1 MEQIAEWTWG
11 VEAERESL
19 RQSIE
24 MKRRK
29 LDSKVRGR
37 ADLLRCQELSREL
50 DHLIVQY
57 LDMEVGGSSSG

>member
-1 MEQIAEWTWG
+1 MEQKAEWTWG
-11 VEAERESL
+11 VEAKRESL

-50 DHLIVQY
+50 DYLIVQY
-57 LDMEVGGSSSG
+57 LDMEVGG